1 MTVEIRK
8 CAWCE
13 HNETVHGEDRCT
25 PDCRCDGFV
34 PPLDKSVEN
43 LERLSALHLDRY
55 EKRLQAALRGEPGYR
70 AGELADL
77 LKLWKEIQRKGYHY
91 ELISQEAKT
100 EVTDALWDE
109 VLQ

>member
-43 LERLSALHLDRY
+43 LERLSALHLDR
-55 EKRLQAALRGEPGYR
+55 RS
-70 AGELADL
+70 D
-77 LKLWKEIQRKGYHY
+77 
-91 ELISQEAKT
+91 
-100 EVTDALWDE
+100 
-109 VLQ
+109 